1 MPLDQSRN
9 GFCSRYFLVKKK
21 GGVGGDETNIGS
33 TQPQISEEI
42 LFQDVDESALLHMM
56 RRGDWYATIV
66 LKDAYFH
73 IPIYPP
79 HRAPPSPL
87 LPPEE

>member
-9 GFCSRYFLVKKK
+9 GFYSRDFLVKKK
-21 GGVGGDETNIGS
+21 GMRPILDLRCLNKYLKEFCFKMLTNA
-33 TQPQISEEI
+33 
-42 LFQDVDESALLHMM
+42 ALLHMM

-73 IPIYPP
+73 VPIYPP